1 MWRAFLTIC
10 FQDLQSLSKLA
21 SNTCTKSDERKITTY
36 TSESYH
42 EVFLDMQPDTQL
54 FAVQSTE
61 VAALFKGHAPR
72 CTAGRLRTTVT
83 TVVATASHY
92 TLYNYNTLPRRFL
105 YRTLASHACV
115 CALA

>member
-1 MWRAFLTIC
+1 MALATLRV
-10 FQDLQSLSKLA
+10 SLLLSRLY
-21 SNTCTKSDERKITTY
+21 NCIT
-36 TSESYH
+36 
-42 EVFLDMQPDTQL
+42 
-54 FAVQSTE
+54 
-61 VAALFKGHAPR
+61 
-72 CTAGRLRTTVT
+72 TTVT